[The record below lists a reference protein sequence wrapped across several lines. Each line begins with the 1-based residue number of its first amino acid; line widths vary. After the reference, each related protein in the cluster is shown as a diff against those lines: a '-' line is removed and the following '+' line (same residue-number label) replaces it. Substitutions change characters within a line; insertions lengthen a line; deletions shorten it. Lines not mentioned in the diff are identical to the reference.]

1 MDTLEMKPYVYLLKM
16 AWRLAAG
23 GMEKSDVML
32 LLEEYCSRRSQQRS
46 QQRSQRRLRAGLVL
60 SSGAY
65 HTHIETDHESGET
78 EFRSGRT
85 EPTFQPQRLVL
96 QSDEFPD
103 TTRTTVADRLV
114 QIADSAPIPEVDVED
129 HDEIIQ
135 KMVELM
141 KTFGDDINK
150 KIKQNMALQQQLRT
164 MNYDMFERLTSS
176 MQNLVGQEGQGA
188 AAAVEAAAVEAEAE
202 AASDRRI
209 QQQKIAWAF
218 EVTSR
223 LSAMDLVPK
232 RRVLSFADRY
242 IQQHHN
248 AWLQQHG
255 GWEEVFDVENV
266 D

>member
-1 MDTLEMKPYVYLLKM
+1 M

-23 GMEKSDVML
+23 DMEKSDVML

-46 QQRSQRRLRAGLVL
+46 QQRSQRRLRGGGFLP
-60 SSGAY
+60 SSAY
-65 HTHIETDHESGET
+65 HMYIETDHVGLSRET

-96 QSDEFPD
+96 QSDEFAD

-176 MQNLVGQEGQGA
+176 MQSLVGQEGQAAA
-188 AAAVEAAAVEAEAE
+188 AAAVEASAVEAEAE

-255 GWEEVFDVENV
+255 GWEGVFDVENV

>member
-1 MDTLEMKPYVYLLKM
+1 M

-23 GMEKSDVML
+23 DMEKSEVML

-60 SSGAY
+60 SSSAY

-96 QSDEFPD
+96 QSDEFAD

-150 KIKQNMALQQQLRT
+150 KIKQNISLQQQLRT
-164 MNYDMFERLTSS
+164 MNYDMFEKLTSS
-176 MQNLVGQEGQGA
+176 MQSRVGQEGQGA
-188 AAAVEAAAVEAEAE
+188 AAASAE

-209 QQQKIAWAF
+209 QQQKIALVF

-232 RRVLSFADRY
+232 RRVLSFGDRY